1 MKKKILK
8 KQLFKLLKEAKK
20 HDTKAAKIL
29 SDIQA
34 YKTRKQIEKEKAVLK
49 TGMVINNGNVYER

>member
-8 KQLFKLLKEAKK
+8 KQLFKLLKEAKR

-29 SDIQA
+29 SEIEA
-34 YKTRKQIEKEKAVLK
+34 YKTRKQIEKENTGLRS
-49 TGMVINNGNVYER
+49 GMVIDSGNLLE

>member
-1 MKKKILK
+1 MKKKKIK
-8 KQLFKLLKEAKK
+8 KQLSKLLKEARK